1 MLTLLAIFA
10 AVFVTNLLPAFAPP
24 TWALLVF
31 FKLQTTVNPLGLV
44 IIGVLGAV
52 LGRYFLAR
60 ASSKLGPRLRE
71 STRENL
77 RSAAQLI
84 ESKKS
89 INYLTLIL
97 FALSPVSSA
106 QLFEAAGL
114 TGINLQPL
122 LMAFVIG
129 RSISYSGY
137 VYGATALKH
146 TSLAKIL
153 AAGFTSPWAIAI
165 QVLLL
170 LAFIPLTRINWKR
183 FLGTK

>member
-1 MLTLLAIFA
+1 MLTLLFIFA
-10 AVFVTNLLPAFAPP
+10 AVFITNLLPAFAPP

-31 FKLQTTVNPLGLV
+31 FKLQTPVNPLALV

>member
-1 MLTLLAIFA
+1 VLTLLAIFA

-77 RSAAQLI
+77 RAAAQLL
-84 ESKKS
+84 ESRRS
-89 INYLTLIL
+89 VNYLTLIL

>member
-1 MLTLLAIFA
+1 MLTLLFIFA
-10 AVFVTNLLPAFAPP
+10 AVFITNLLPAFAPP

-31 FKLQTTVNPLGLV
+31 FKLQTSVNPLALV

>member
-1 MLTLLAIFA
+1 VLTLLFIFA
-10 AVFVTNLLPAFAPP
+10 AVFITNLLPAFAPP

-31 FKLQTTVNPLGLV
+31 FKLQTPVNPLALV

-114 TGINLQPL
+114 TGMNLQPL

>member
-1 MLTLLAIFA
+1 MLTLLFIFA
-10 AVFVTNLLPAFAPP
+10 AVFITNLLPAFAPP

-31 FKLQTTVNPLGLV
+31 FKLQTPVNPLALV

-77 RSAAQLI
+77 RAAAQLI

>member
-1 MLTLLAIFA
+1 VLTLLFIFA
-10 AVFVTNLLPAFAPP
+10 AVFITNLLPAFAPP

-31 FKLQTTVNPLGLV
+31 FKLQTPVNPLALV

-77 RSAAQLI
+77 RAAAQLI

-114 TGINLQPL
+114 TGTNLQPL

>member
-1 MLTLLAIFA
+1 M
-10 AVFVTNLLPAFAPP
+10 
-24 TWALLVF
+24 
-31 FKLQTTVNPLGLV
+31 

-77 RSAAQLI
+77 RAAAELI

-114 TGINLQPL
+114 TGTNLQPL

-170 LAFIPLTRINWKR
+170 IAFIPLTRINWRR

>member
-1 MLTLLAIFA
+1 MLTLLFIFA
-10 AVFVTNLLPAFAPP
+10 AVFITNLLPAFAPP

-31 FKLQTTVNPLGLV
+31 FKLQTPVNPLALV

-170 LAFIPLTRINWKR
+170 LAFIPLTRINWRR

>member
-1 MLTLLAIFA
+1 VLTLLAIFA

-31 FKLQTTVNPLGLV
+31 FKLQTPVNPLALV

-77 RSAAQLI
+77 RAAAELI

-114 TGINLQPL
+114 TGTNLQPL

-170 LAFIPLTRINWKR
+170 IAFIPLTRINWRR

>member
-1 MLTLLAIFA
+1 MLTLLFIFA
-10 AVFVTNLLPAFAPP
+10 AVFITNLLPAFAPP

-31 FKLQTTVNPLGLV
+31 FKLQTPVNPLALV

-114 TGINLQPL
+114 TGTNLQPL

>member
-77 RSAAQLI
+77 RAAAQLL
-84 ESKKS
+84 ESRRS
-89 INYLTLIL
+89 VNYLTLIL

-114 TGINLQPL
+114 TGTNLQPL

-137 VYGATALKH
+137 VFGATALKH
-146 TSLAKIL
+146 TSFAKIL
-153 AAGFTSPWAIAI
+153 VAGFTSPWAIAI

-170 LAFIPLTRINWKR
+170 IGFIPLTRINWGK
-183 FLGTK
+183 FLKPE